1 MGYLKVRFISKRL
14 GDFLFFFNPNYI
26 IISLSLFF
34 FFFWKESDFLTML
47 YFSAMLTDKNQVAPR
62 LNFSNVAAL
71 NFLLKSEIFVSEDGQ
86 LRVVHLIMEFDPI
99 SKIFQEIKHTI
110 RAGDPRLARID
121 VSRPD
126 FLARDYLPPVMLP
139 IRQNPPLLAVPLQQ
153 VSLQAAVAKEE
164 IASSR
169 LSLDEEIEKFHFDKE
184 EGVPKRPV
192 QLLDSKT

>member
-1 MGYLKVRFISKRL
+1 
-14 GDFLFFFNPNYI
+14 
-26 IISLSLFF
+26 
-34 FFFWKESDFLTML
+34 ML

-184 EGVPKRPV
+184 EGVSKRPV